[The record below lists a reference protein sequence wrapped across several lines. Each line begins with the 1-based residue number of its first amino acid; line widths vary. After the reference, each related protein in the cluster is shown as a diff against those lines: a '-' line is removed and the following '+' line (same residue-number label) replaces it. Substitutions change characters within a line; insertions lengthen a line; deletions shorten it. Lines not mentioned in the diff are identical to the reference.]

1 MTNAPKTVGLV
12 HNGFGGWRLWTT
24 DDADDPTVVAVPYIL
39 AAEHARIVA
48 ERDAEIARLREVLRK
63 IADADRLPTP
73 SYGGVPGQ
81 YDYLPRS
88 GRFGMM
94 ARAALGDDDAQRE
107 EGTW

>member
-1 MTNAPKTVGLV
+1 MYCPGCHKKLDTSLTSCDRC
-12 HNGFGGWRLWTT
+12 GWQIALGQCIPR
-24 DDADDPTVVAVPYIL
+24 
-39 AAEHARIVA
+39 AEHDRIVA
-48 ERDAEIARLREVLRK
+48 EKDAEIVRLREALRK

-94 ARAALGDDDAQRE
+94 ARAALVDDNE
-107 EGTW
+107 E

>member
-1 MTNAPKTVGLV
+1 MDDLVRRLSQPLYDASGEVSDAPEQAI
-12 HNGFGGWRLWTT
+12 
-24 DDADDPTVVAVPYIL
+24 DAIESL
-39 AAEHARIVA
+39 QAEA
-48 ERDAEIARLREVLRK
+48 ARLREVLRK

-94 ARAALGDDDAQRE
+94 ARAALGDDNE
-107 EGTW
+107 E

>member
-1 MTNAPKTVGLV
+1 MDELV
-12 HNGFGGWRLWTT
+12 KALRAGEQADMDGTLVKVSRQACEEAA
-24 DDADDPTVVAVPYIL
+24 DAIEAL
-39 AAEHARIVA
+39 QAEA
-48 ERDAEIARLREVLRK
+48 ARLREVLRK

-94 ARAALGDDDAQRE
+94 ARAALGDDND
-107 EGTW
+107 

>member
-1 MTNAPKTVGLV
+1 MFDPMPRMYLELPPPVG
-12 HNGFGGWRLWTT
+12 F
-24 DDADDPTVVAVPYIL
+24 VPR
-39 AAEHARIVA
+39 AEHDRLIA
-48 ERDAEIARLREVLRK
+48 EKDAEIARLREVLRK

-94 ARAALGDDDAQRE
+94 ARAALGDDN
-107 EGTW
+107 G

>member
-1 MTNAPKTVGLV
+1 MDDLV
-12 HNGFGGWRLWTT
+12 KALCAGERADLDGTLVKVSRQACEEAA
-24 DDADDPTVVAVPYIL
+24 DAIEAL
-39 AAEHARIVA
+39 QAEA
-48 ERDAEIARLREVLRK
+48 ARLREVLRK

-94 ARAALGDDDAQRE
+94 ARAALGDDND
-107 EGTW
+107 

>member
-1 MTNAPKTVGLV
+1 MDDLV
-12 HNGFGGWRLWTT
+12 KALRAGEQADMDGTLVKVSRQACEEAA
-24 DDADDPTVVAVPYIL
+24 DAIEAL
-39 AAEHARIVA
+39 QAEA
-48 ERDAEIARLREVLRK
+48 ARLRGVLRK

-94 ARAALGDDDAQRE
+94 ARAALGDDND
-107 EGTW
+107 